1 MMIMIVKKNLWTQA
15 ATLLKLEINLTMQH
29 LLLSMEADH
38 NMFLTLENMI
48 MCPLC
53 LSSLPILSKRPL
65 YLSVYL
71 YSLPIYS
78 ILGHHHQCRSSLLSS
93 IEQNSVLSAF
103 SLLRHLNILFPHHH
117 LEE

>member
-38 NMFLTLENMI
+38 NMFLTMENMN
-48 MCPLC
+48 MYPLC
-53 LSSLPILSKRPL
+53 LS
-65 YLSVYL
+65 
-71 YSLPIYS
+71 SLPIYS

-103 SLLRHLNILFPHHH
+103 SLLSHLSILCPHHH